1 MKTIFLGIGLLALG
15 VIGCGDA
22 PKHSDAATDK
32 IVATG
37 EKTGVIDSSKI
48 VPEVDKSKQTMIGA
62 GFGWRKVSDPTAEG
76 AVDLDIS
83 LSYGYKII
91 AKSALCG
98 DSGNNCLLATFD
110 LQHQGKSLFSFPS
123 LGTKGIL
130 NIDLQVHELPCL
142 LLKGEQIAVVF
153 PMQKGETVKSITL
166 DAVKIVNGQ
175 ATWLENLSPYE
186 GATPTDAQMTAI
198 YDRVFQ

>member
-1 MKTIFLGIGLLALG
+1 MKTIFLGLGLIAL
-15 VIGCGDA
+15 IGCSDA
-22 PKHSDAATDK
+22 PKHSHANTDK
-32 IVATG
+32 PTTGG
-37 EKTGVIDSSKI
+37 EKTAVIDSSKI
-48 VPEVDKSKQTMIGA
+48 VPAVDKSKQTMIGA
-62 GFGWRKVSDPTAEG
+62 GFGWRKVSTPTAEG
-76 AVDLDIS
+76 AVDLDMS

-98 DSGNNCLLATFD
+98 DSGNNCFLATFD
-110 LQHQGKSLFSFPS
+110 LQHQGKTIFSFPNVGAK
-123 LGTKGIL
+123 GTM
-130 NIDLQVHELPCL
+130 NIDLQAHELPCL

-175 ATWLENLSPYE
+175 ATWLENISPYE